1 MNKLK
6 EVLRY
11 LAEGRSK
18 REISKRTQMSR
29 NTLEKYLRVFQ
40 SHPLSFKELLKLS
53 DSELY
58 AIVPQPM
65 ESKPYHER
73 LYDLFPEMSSEL
85 KRVGMTRYLLWER
98 YLKENPEGVK
108 YSQFCEH
115 FNRYLSAQKLSYV
128 FEHKA
133 GDKLMVDFAGKK
145 LHLIDGETGELIP
158 VEVFVGILPCSGYTF
173 AKACRSQQS
182 ADFLNSLADNL
193 EFLGGVPAGI
203 VCDNLKPA
211 VNKSSKYDPEI
222 NRSMADFGQHYN
234 TVILPTRAYK
244 PKDKALV
251 ENAVNILYTRVYA
264 PLHGSVFHK
273 LEDLNKA
280 ILELLNKHNNRA
292 FQTRTSSRQQQFEA
306 IEQSA
311 LSALPDHRFELKSYR
326 TARVHPNGHVLL
338 SEDKHHYSV
347 PYQYI
352 GKQVSICYNQ
362 HVVEVYYQ
370 YKQITTHCRT
380 IAAHRYSTIE
390 SHLHP
395 RHQYYRRWSQEY
407 FIGEGTRIGSHTQLL
422 MEQIFLRVKHPEQGY
437 KLCQGVLSLAKTHG
451 NERMEEAAGICLQ
464 YDYTS
469 YAQLKYVL
477 SLDFKSFRES
487 QEEEHRQDP
496 LSTHEN
502 LRGSAYYQ

>member
-1 MNKLK
+1 
-6 EVLRY
+6 
-11 LAEGRSK
+11 
-18 REISKRTQMSR
+18 
-29 NTLEKYLRVFQ
+29 
-40 SHPLSFKELLKLS
+40 
-53 DSELY
+53 
-58 AIVPQPM
+58 
-65 ESKPYHER
+65 
-73 LYDLFPEMSSEL
+73 
-85 KRVGMTRYLLWER
+85 
-98 YLKENPEGVK
+98 
-108 YSQFCEH
+108 
-115 FNRYLSAQKLSYV
+115 
-128 FEHKA
+128 
-133 GDKLMVDFAGKK
+133 
-145 LHLIDGETGELIP
+145 
-158 VEVFVGILPCSGYTF
+158 
-173 AKACRSQQS
+173 
-182 ADFLNSLADNL
+182 
-193 EFLGGVPAGI
+193 
-203 VCDNLKPA
+203 
-211 VNKSSKYDPEI
+211 
-222 NRSMADFGQHYN
+222 
-234 TVILPTRAYK
+234 
-244 PKDKALV
+244 V

-280 ILELLNKHNNRA
+280 ILELLDKHNNRA

-311 LSALPDHRFELKSYR
+311 LSALPEHRFELKSYR
-326 TARVHPNGHVLL
+326 SARVHPNGHVLL

-370 YKQITTHCRT
+370 YKQIATHCRT